1 MSDQDLQ
8 KQITALLQRIE
19 AMEARFED
27 AAPSQ
32 SDDPIEPPPPPPPVS
47 LPSRLKAAKPE
58 KPKSTLTMTEG
69 VRLEGPKPA
78 TTATTSDPIKPK
90 NRPPAEPVTPRPP
103 NGFERMTNAFSNLTL
118 ENLVGGRLYAIL
130 GALLVIIAA
139 GTLLKLAWDAELF
152 DLLPDQLKC
161 FLAAAF
167 GGALI
172 AGGEVARRKISA
184 WASIGLTTAGLGV
197 LYATSYAAWDV
208 FEVVPAGVGFI
219 LLVATSGLGI
229 FLGARAQLLSVA
241 ALSLIGGYLSPLM
254 FMDTDPSTYTLPVY
268 LFALLLVGLILC
280 ARYGNAYALLR
291 SISWWGTIGYGTFW
305 IMTSP
310 SASASIH
317 MIFIA
322 CVWAVIQLELLYSA
336 THHQLT
342 TLARDEKPNELI
354 GWDVIRSL
362 ASSITTT
369 AWAIALALMTCHN
382 RELDSGVWLIP
393 VVLATALLAASA
405 YKVGLRTILC
415 TRPTTD
421 LQRLATVFVTEA
433 GALVF
438 VAISI
443 AFGDWTGVIAWT
455 MLGVGAVVAG
465 DRLNSKALIVYGII
479 TQAIGGTNL
488 ILLEWW
494 VVTVVDADLAGGFTI
509 TRGTVLMIVA
519 ALGWLATG
527 GLIRRSSKTG
537 SSWRHAAHFLVGLGI
552 TMSLVGFLND
562 QSTSLQVTWVLIVL
576 SALIMIVGTMLTSR
590 GLQTYGIVLQFLT
603 FLVIMIVG
611 HWWDVPE
618 QLQFA
623 GIVLTPWWW
632 PMLAFSGVTFASSLV
647 MSRIDVEDW
656 RNMAVGL
663 AAFAVGMLFLG
674 VLHEDASHTS
684 VLVVWLLLSA
694 GAFTLHTLQPKL
706 CLSKVGLIGTVLT
719 IWPWADSIEGRWED
733 QSNLLVL
740 TGGLWWGLI
749 VSAAIW
755 FAAIM
760 ERRMNP
766 GQRSSRY
773 LAAFTMGIATL
784 VVLVATSY
792 EVARIASET
801 FTAESGQRA
810 AVSIWWG
817 LFAIGLLLLGF
828 LRSAPWLRYA
838 GLSLLAL
845 AAAKAVLYDLASVS
859 GVWRAA
865 SFLILG
871 LLMLGVGL
879 IYAKAMSKRQTTD
892 HPKSN
897 QT

>member
-8 KQITALLQRIE
+8 KQITELLQRIE
-19 AMEARFED
+19 AMEARFEEAD
-27 AAPSQ
+27 STQAEAP
-32 SDDPIEPPPPPPPVS
+32 IKPPPPPVS
-47 LPSRLKAAKPE
+47 LPSKLKTVKQE
-58 KPKSTLTMTEG
+58 KPKSSIIMTEG
-69 VRLEGPKPA
+69 VGLEAPKPTKPA
-78 TTATTSDPIKPK
+78 TTATTATTNDPIKLE

-172 AGGEVARRKISA
+172 VGGEVARRKISA

-229 FLGARAQLLSVA
+229 FLGARAKLLSVA

-268 LFALLLVGLILC
+268 LIALLLVGLILC
-280 ARYGNAYALLR
+280 ARYGNTYALLR

-322 CVWAVIQLELLYSA
+322 CVWATIQLELVYSA
-336 THHQLT
+336 TRHQLT

-354 GWDVIRSL
+354 GWDVIRPL

-438 VAISI
+438 VAMSI

-455 MLGVGAVVAG
+455 VLGVGAVVAG

-488 ILLEWW
+488 MLLEWW
-494 VVTVVDADLAGGFTI
+494 VVTVVDADFTGGFTI

-519 ALGWLATG
+519 ALGWMITG
-527 GLIRRSSKTG
+527 GLIRRSSETG
-537 SSWRHAAHFLVGLGI
+537 SGWRQAAHFLVGLGI

-562 QSTSLQVTWVLIVL
+562 QSSALHMTWVLVVL
-576 SALIMIVGTMLTSR
+576 SALIMVVGTMLTSKGLQIYGILIQILTFLMIVRVGDWWNAPERIQFELAGIILTSWLWPMLVLSGVTVASGLVIRGLSATGDQWNKFGDSLMGLGLTMGLLGFLNDQSSSLQMTWMMVVLSALVMVVGTMLTSR
-590 GLQTYGIVLQFLT
+590 GLQIYGILLQFLT
-603 FLVIMIVG
+603 FLVILIVG

-623 GIVLTPWWW
+623 GILLTPWWW
-632 PMLAFSGVTFASSLV
+632 PMLALSGVTFASSLV
-647 MSRIDVEDW
+647 TSRIDVEDW
-656 RNMAVGL
+656 RHLAIGL

-684 VLVVWLLLSA
+684 VLVVWLLFSA
-694 GAFTLHTLQPKL
+694 GAFTLQTVRPEL
-706 CLSKVGLIGTVLT
+706 CL
-719 IWPWADSIEGRWED
+719 
-733 QSNLLVL
+733 
-740 TGGLWWGLI
+740 
-749 VSAAIW
+749 
-755 FAAIM
+755 
-760 ERRMNP
+760 
-766 GQRSSRY
+766 
-773 LAAFTMGIATL
+773 
-784 VVLVATSY
+784 
-792 EVARIASET
+792 
-801 FTAESGQRA
+801 
-810 AVSIWWG
+810 
-817 LFAIGLLLLGF
+817 
-828 LRSAPWLRYA
+828 
-838 GLSLLAL
+838 
-845 AAAKAVLYDLASVS
+845 
-859 GVWRAA
+859 
-865 SFLILG
+865 
-871 LLMLGVGL
+871 
-879 IYAKAMSKRQTTD
+879 
-892 HPKSN
+892 
-897 QT
+897 